1 MKYARVTTNVLDLWA
16 EPRYNSERSSQ
27 VLYGD
32 VVSLGKEQ
40 QGFVQVKESDGY
52 SGWLDVRFLTPC
64 PKPSPVPPRGW
75 KRAIVNSPTAWIN
88 PVEGQSIPAPFFF
101 FYGTRL
107 LTRRAKPG
115 ILSVCLPD
123 GTVFPF
129 SERAVRELS
138 PTRSKPRPQEI
149 IREARKHLGVPY
161 LWGGITP
168 FGFDCSGLV
177 RMVFRQFGIE
187 LPRDTKDQIR
197 VGREVRREEV
207 KPGDLLFFNRHV
219 GIAMRLGR
227 IIHASV
233 GGGGVR
239 INSLR
244 ADTPDY
250 RPDLDRDFKL
260 ARRLL

>member
-1 MKYARVTTNVLDLWA
+1 MKYAYVTTNVLDLWT
-16 EPRYNSERSSQ
+16 EPHYNSDRSSQ
-27 VLYGD
+27 VLFGD
-32 VVSLGKEQ
+32 VVSLGREQ
-40 QGFVQVKESDGY
+40 RGFVQVKESDGY
-52 SGWLDVRFLTPC
+52 SGWLDVRFLGPCLKPVLTP
-64 PKPSPVPPRGW
+64 PKGW
-75 KRAIVNSPTAWIN
+75 KRAIVNAPTAWIN
-88 PVEGQSIPAPFFF
+88 PVEGKSIPAPFFF

-115 ILSVCLPD
+115 IVSVRLPD
-123 GTVFPF
+123 GTVFPL

-138 PTRSKPRPQEI
+138 PARSKLRPQEI

-197 VGREVRREEV
+197 VGEEV
-207 KPGDLLFFNRHV
+207 ARDEIQPGDLLFFNRHV
-219 GIAMRLGR
+219 GIAMRLNR
-227 IIHASV
+227 IVHASV

-250 RPDLDRDFKL
+250 RPDLDRDFNM